1 MSVEKK
7 MAQEPCCSKL
17 KVILT
22 YLLLFIY
29 FITLAHYDQR
39 MNESMMHL
47 YSTLLFIA
55 VLPKHFTIMWGGGGG
70 GWAAMIDKG

>member
-22 YLLLFIY
+22 YLLLLFIY

-47 YSTLLFIA
+47 YSTLLCIA
-55 VLPKHFTIMWGGGGG
+55 VLPKHFTIMCG